1 MKNSAKGDKIDFA
14 GKYPQLRIF
23 VDKVYQLLISR
34 ELEWMKIGD
43 PEAGIADDIQYSTK
57 DYVHAYQMKWSVQEK
72 KPFFSYND
80 FRNLLKD
87 LIDSWKSIK
96 KHNTGKKV
104 IIYIITNQQPSKN
117 DTIKFEGS
125 KIGSFSDFLSKYYD
139 KVKENSSITI
149 EWKNHIET
157 EVRLLGIE
165 QNDFYEFIHDFE
177 FKFNESIPS
186 YEDKNPA
193 R

>member
-57 DYVHAYQMKWSVQEK
+57 DCVHAYQMKWSVQENT
-72 KPFFSYND
+72 PSFSYND

-96 KHNTGKKV
+96 KQNVEKKV
-104 IIYIITNQQPSKN
+104 MI
-117 DTIKFEGS
+117 
-125 KIGSFSDFLSKYYD
+125 
-139 KVKENSSITI
+139 
-149 EWKNHIET
+149 
-157 EVRLLGIE
+157 
-165 QNDFYEFIHDFE
+165 
-177 FKFNESIPS
+177 
-186 YEDKNPA
+186 
-193 R
+193 